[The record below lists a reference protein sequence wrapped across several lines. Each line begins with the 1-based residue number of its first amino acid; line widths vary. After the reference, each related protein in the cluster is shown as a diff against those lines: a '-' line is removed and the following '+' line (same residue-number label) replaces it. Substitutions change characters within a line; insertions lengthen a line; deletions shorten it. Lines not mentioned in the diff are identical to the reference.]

1 MANLILPPKFETESV
16 RRGRAILVEIMDRC
30 LELADKGTPPETVEI
45 STALV
50 DDLKAFFEFGY
61 DFDGVLPQ
69 QLCGA
74 SLVYVPGASRK
85 IHFVT
90 QQAA

>member
-1 MANLILPPKFETESV
+1 MANLILPAKFETESV
-16 RRGRAILVEIMDRC
+16 RRGRAVLVEIMDRC
-30 LELADKGTPPETVEI
+30 LELADKGTPPSKVEI
-45 STALV
+45 STALC
-50 DDLKAFFEFGY
+50 DDLHAFFDFTY
-61 DFDGVLPQ
+61 DYDGVLPK

-74 SLVYVPGASRK
+74 TLTYVPGASRK